1 MSRGISRVKQLE
13 WRGRLD
19 RFAASEQSVAAFCE
33 LERVSTASFYHWQ
46 KRLRNLARDACA
58 PDLGGFQE
66 LCVGNAEGSL
76 NANMTETSKTV
87 ICLGAG
93 VSIHLGNDLL
103 VAELVV
109 KHLLTVTVG
118 SAREAKSC

>member
-19 RFAASEQSVAAFCE
+19 RFAVSEQSVVAFCE

-46 KRLRNLARDACA
+46 KRLRNSAGDASA
-58 PDLGGFQE
+58 PDRSRFQE
-66 LCVGNAEGSL
+66 LRVANGEGSL
-76 NANMTETSKTV
+76 NGNMTETSKTV
-87 ICLGAG
+87 IRLGAG
-93 VSIHLGNDLL
+93 VSIQLGNDLL

-109 KHLLTVTVG
+109 KQLLAATVG